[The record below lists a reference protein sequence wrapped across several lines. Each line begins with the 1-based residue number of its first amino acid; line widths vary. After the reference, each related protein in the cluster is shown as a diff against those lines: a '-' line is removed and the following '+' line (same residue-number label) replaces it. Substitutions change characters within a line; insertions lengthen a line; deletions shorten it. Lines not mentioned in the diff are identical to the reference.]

1 MKRLRFPGTLVFSL
15 SMMVIGFGAGAVTYA
30 FYVMNDS
37 ENFSDSGMFVW
48 LLASIAFAS
57 IGIVLLLIWLG
68 LSIFAVSKVG
78 KKAVDRIETQQINL
92 GKRKK

>member
-15 SMMVIGFGAGAVTYA
+15 SMMVIGFGLGAVTYSV
-30 FYVMNDS
+30 YVMNDS

-48 LLASIAFAS
+48 LLASMAFAS
-57 IGIVLLLIWLG
+57 IGIVLLLIWLC

-78 KKAVDRIETQQINL
+78 EKAVDRIETQQINL